1 MSEKTIYDC
10 ERAKFE
16 GFGTYKLPIEERV
29 NEIMEATKKEYPNV
43 DNYLLWLCAVDYV
56 LEEKGLKKDNDDGVK
71 MYEEYIKERKIFIYN
86 TVKVQDDDVIKYD
99 CNVLQEVRVAAAMP
113 EGHCGGFGTSSRMRC
128 GMLKRL
134 GTRQRRPDIQGY
146 CQPGSHS

>member
-29 NEIMEATKKEYPNV
+29 NEIIEATKKEYPNI

-56 LEEKGLKKDNDDGVK
+56 LEEKGLKQDEDDGVK

-86 TVKVQDDDVIKYD
+86 TVKVQNDDVIKYD
-99 CNVLQEVRVAAAMP
+99 CNVLQEV
-113 EGHCGGFGTSSRMRC
+113 
-128 GMLKRL
+128 
-134 GTRQRRPDIQGY
+134 
-146 CQPGSHS
+146 

>member
-29 NEIMEATKKEYPNV
+29 NEIMEATKKEYPNI

-56 LEEKGLKKDNDDGVK
+56 LEEKGLKKDNEEGVK
-71 MYEEYIKERKIFIYN
+71 MYEEYVKQRKIFIYN
-86 TVKVQDDDVIKYD
+86 TVKVVREDLKGPPTLAEDDETIKYD
-99 CNVLQEVRVAAAMP
+99 YNVLQE
-113 EGHCGGFGTSSRMRC
+113 F
-128 GMLKRL
+128 
-134 GTRQRRPDIQGY
+134 
-146 CQPGSHS
+146 

>member
-29 NEIMEATKKEYPNV
+29 NEIMEATKKEYPTV

-71 MYEEYIKERKIFIYN
+71 MYEDYVKEIKIFIYN
-86 TVKVQDDDVIKYD
+86 TVKVEDDDVIKYD
-99 CNVLQEVRVAAAMP
+99 AKYSP
-113 EGHCGGFGTSSRMRC
+113 IIF
-128 GMLKRL
+128 
-134 GTRQRRPDIQGY
+134 D
-146 CQPGSHS
+146 GSKYTHWNDEIISGNKYSLIFFNIKM

>member
-29 NEIMEATKKEYPNV
+29 NEIIEATKKEYPNI

-56 LEEKGLKKDNDDGVK
+56 LEEKGLKKDEDDGVK
-71 MYEEYIKERKIFIYN
+71 MYEEYIKERKMFIYN
-86 TVKVQDDDVIKYD
+86 TVKVQNEDVIKYD
-99 CNVLQEVRVAAAMP
+99 CNVLQEV
-113 EGHCGGFGTSSRMRC
+113 
-128 GMLKRL
+128 
-134 GTRQRRPDIQGY
+134 
-146 CQPGSHS
+146 